1 MVAASVTSGLRC
13 GDCHRLYAYLDRRQ
27 GGRAWAV
34 KGAGEVA
41 KGLSWQSRTA
51 KKHLRHLADVGLI
64 ELDPEPAPAWGNTL
78 VRVVHAPARRRYADP
93 RSQPG
98 VWEPEPDARWRKPAK
113 TAAEIERLRANG
125 WRSAPTV
132 RPDHAA
138 TPEAVFER
146 PRPLRTVGAAR
157 PPEAVE
163 GRRDPPPREARRAT
177 RTNSDGGRGAPT
189 VPVSRY
195 EVGSRA
201 GFRERGG
208 KGLDGPASE
217 VSAIARLEEAFGP
230 VEVVDEARA
239 LCAACGLPADGQPDP
254 SGTPMCRTHE
264 PF

>member
-1 MVAASVTSGLRC
+1 MGEQDKYAMVAASVTSGLRC

-146 PRPLRTVGAAR
+146 PRPLRRPYPCLGMRLGLAQGSAR
-157 PPEAVE
+157 E
-163 GRRDPPPREARRAT
+163 
-177 RTNSDGGRGAPT
+177 GGRAST
-189 VPVSRY
+189 VLLRRSLRSLVSKR
-195 EVGSRA
+195 
-201 GFRERGG
+201 
-208 KGLDGPASE
+208 
-217 VSAIARLEEAFGP
+217 
-230 VEVVDEARA
+230 
-239 LCAACGLPADGQPDP
+239 P
-254 SGTPMCRTHE
+254 SGR
-264 PF
+264 